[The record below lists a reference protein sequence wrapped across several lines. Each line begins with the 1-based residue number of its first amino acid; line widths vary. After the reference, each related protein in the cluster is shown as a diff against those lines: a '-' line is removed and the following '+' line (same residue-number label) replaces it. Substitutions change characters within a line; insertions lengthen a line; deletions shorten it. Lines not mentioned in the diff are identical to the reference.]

1 MELVRFREA
10 RSIRG
15 GPRRAGHEKG
25 TASLSSE
32 LAHRKRCPSL
42 AVS

>member
-10 RSIRG
+10 SSIRG